1 MALGHEPALAADS
14 VAQLDE
20 FRDIDRVD
28 LAGIDMDDDG
38 ARVAAIDELVVRLLA
53 IKEDGLDDPRVR
65 EKFQG
70 SVDRGF
76 GDIVPL
82 IEELFEQ
89 FVRVEDAV
97 VLDDGVEDPGP
108 LGGVFGALG
117 LELAAEDSTQG
128 LDDLDGWVGLVGHGP
143 LYDAFG
149 PGAGWGEWWGRGG
162 GSDGDTLVPM
172 ADRPSRTP
180 TVLAA
185 LLAAVVSVV
194 FVLVIGDGTD
204 PVDGLAWVLASVFY
218 AGGPAALFLG
228 AALGYGK
235 MLGRLLLKEEQGS
248 LRGPVEAAMGLGFM
262 LALSHGLGAL
272 GVWAPMLGIG
282 IAAVGVA
289 IIVRPMLRVGGGR
302 TPGSA
307 SRGAGLGGAAVWVAV
322 PAVAVLVVAAS
333 NAPGRLWDSEFGGYD
348 ALSYHL
354 PIVQEWIASGRIEP
368 LEHNVYSYLPSF
380 VESAFYF
387 IAMMTESPGPSGT
400 GQPWGLL
407 ADDGWRVLSAQW
419 LHAGITVLAA
429 WIVAGAAGAFG
440 ERAGLDA
447 MQRRIG
453 AGVAGALVLAT
464 PWVVV
469 VGSLAYNEMAV
480 VALGAGAMAACLLG
494 SVRPMVRGAIVGGLI
509 GIACGA
515 KPTALFMLGPPIG
528 ILMLAMAPRKV
539 WGGLVVGGVIA
550 GALMLGPWMIRN
562 AAHGGNP
569 VFPYATGIFGTAHWT
584 GEQAARFASAHH
596 FDGTLL
602 DRIRT
607 ALWVNPQAGPGAR
620 TVEKFRGVTNP
631 QWGLLF
637 LATVAAASMGIFR
650 RRGQEKAGLQRVA
663 MFLAIGL
670 GLQLFAWVSL
680 THIQSRFLLP
690 CIVFAGPLV
699 GLVLAGVFRVRV
711 AAIVGAVLVA
721 VQTGATLWIWS
732 TQAGGQPTLGM
743 IGGVAIHTGEPFVSE
758 LHARMPVAATNR
770 IAQGETV
777 YLLGGATPLYF
788 TTPVVYHTTW
798 DTSPLGA
805 LMRAYPDE
813 PQRWA
818 SQLRAD
824 GVVFVLADYAELGR
838 LREAGWYDELVTPEL
853 VMAWLDV
860 VAEPV
865 VGWPPYGQRLYRL
878 LDNPGP
884 SQKGHP

>member
-1 MALGHEPALAADS
+1 MSA
-14 VAQLDE
+14 
-20 FRDIDRVD
+20 
-28 LAGIDMDDDG
+28 
-38 ARVAAIDELVVRLLA
+38 
-53 IKEDGLDDPRVR
+53 
-65 EKFQG
+65 
-70 SVDRGF
+70 
-76 GDIVPL
+76 
-82 IEELFEQ
+82 
-89 FVRVEDAV
+89 
-97 VLDDGVEDPGP
+97 
-108 LGGVFGALG
+108 
-117 LELAAEDSTQG
+117 
-128 LDDLDGWVGLVGHGP
+128 
-143 LYDAFG
+143 
-149 PGAGWGEWWGRGG
+149 
-162 GSDGDTLVPM
+162 
-172 ADRPSRTP
+172 RPSRTP

-185 LLAAVVSVV
+185 LLAVVVSVV
-194 FVLVIGDGTD
+194 LVLLIGRGTE

-235 MLGRLLLKEEQGS
+235 MLGRVLLKEEHG
-248 LRGPVEAAMGLGFM
+248 LARGPVEAAMGLGFM
-262 LALSHGLGAL
+262 LVLSHGLGAL
-272 GVWAPMLGIG
+272 GVLAPMLGIA

-289 IIVRPMLRVGGGR
+289 IIARPMLMRGGGG

-307 SRGAGLGGAAVWVAV
+307 SRAAGMGGVALWVAI
-322 PAVAVLVVAAS
+322 PAFAVLIVAAS
-333 NAPGRLWDSEFGGYD
+333 CAPGRLWDSEFGGYD

-354 PIVQEWIASGRIEP
+354 PIVQEWIAAGRIEP

-387 IAMMTESPGPSGT
+387 MAVMTDAPGPSGT
-400 GQPWGLL
+400 GEPWGLL

-429 WIVAGAAGAFG
+429 WIVAGLAGALG
-440 ERAGLDA
+440 ERAGFDA
-447 MQRRIG
+447 LRRRVA
-453 AGVAGALVLAT
+453 AGIAGSLVLAT

-480 VALGAGAMAACLLG
+480 VALGAGALGACLLG
-494 SVRPMVRGAIVGGLI
+494 SVGPVVRGAIVGGLI

-528 ILMLAMAPRKV
+528 IIMLAFAPRKV

-562 AAHGGNP
+562 AAYGGNP

-607 ALWVNPQAGPGAR
+607 ALWINPQAGPGAR

-631 QWGLLF
+631 QWGVLF
-637 LATVAAASMGIFR
+637 LAAFVAVGLGIFPKRVSETDGLR
-650 RRGQEKAGLQRVA
+650 RVVV
-663 MFLAIGL
+663 FLAIGL

-690 CIVFAGPLV
+690 CAVFAGPVV

-711 AAIVGAVLVA
+711 AAISGAVLVA

-732 TQAGGQPTLGM
+732 TQAGGLPTLGM
-743 IGGVAIHTGEPFVSE
+743 VGGVGIHTGEPFVPE
-758 LHARMPVAATNR
+758 LHAQMPVAATNR
-770 IAQGETV
+770 IAGGETV

-805 LMRAYPDE
+805 LMRAYPGE

-824 GVVFVLADYAELGR
+824 GVVFVLADYSELGR
-838 LREAGWYDELVTPEL
+838 LREAGWYDELVTPEM

-878 LDNPGP
+878 VDRPQEQRP
-884 SQKGHP
+884 